1 MLAVFILLALI
12 TIISA
17 LFVVLTGNIAKA
29 AFSLLFTF
37 LGLAG
42 LYILLA
48 ADFIAATQ
56 VMVYVGGILVLL
68 LFGVMLTRTAD
79 KGPTMSVRPMKAFPS
94 LVLATGVFIVL
105 QAVNFL
111 TDWSAPA
118 EGAGLPATTVDGL
131 GRLFLGKYMLPFEV
145 ASVLLLIVL
154 IGAMFLARKE
164 ENTDAG
170 A

>member
-1 MLAVFILLALI
+1 MFAVFILFALI
-12 TIISA
+12 TVVSA
-17 LFVVLTGNIAKA
+17 MFVVLTGNIAKA
-29 AFSLLFTF
+29 AFSLMFTF

-42 LYILLA
+42 LYVLLA

-68 LFGVMLTRTAD
+68 LFGVMLTRKVD
-79 KGPTMSVRPMKAFPS
+79 GGPTMAVRPIKAFPAF
-94 LVLATGVFIVL
+94 VLAAGVVL
-105 QAVNFL
+105 VVQVVIFK
-111 TDWSAPA
+111 TDWSVPPA
-118 EGAGLPATTVDGL
+118 GAELPATTVDGL

-145 ASVLLLIVL
+145 ASVLLLVVL

-164 ENTDAG
+164 ENSDAG